1 MTGSTPNCL
10 QMMTNSLTMSLILGL
25 KIHHQDS
32 KKVVGVLGSI
42 GIAWLHYFL
51 QNTSV
56 WCSNYLA
63 PQETLLS
70 WLHRWCGCFL
80 NTSIAVNQR
89 QNKFFFI
96 ISCLDPFIS
105 WSVLTEKSL
114 LFTLMSLES
123 NLENGKVK
131 TLKRQRT
138 RAHYVKITKKKFNF
152 QFWVIFKHFDWF

>member
-10 QMMTNSLTMSLILGL
+10 QMMTNSLTMSLILRL

-123 NLENGKVK
+123 NLENGKDSEETTHAS
-131 TLKRQRT
+131 TLCK
-138 RAHYVKITKKKFNF
+138 KITQKKSNF
-152 QFWVIFKHFDWF
+152 QFWVILKHFDWF